1 MNAGHYLA
9 NRGGSRTMK
18 VLILIA
24 SLTLAPP
31 ALAVVS
37 FDSAGNPVQ
46 TEAQPAPRPQTPTRQ
61 WTTPEQ
67 QEIEA
72 ISPMLSPGNSQPSAD
87 DQRIKDELLTKRRT
101 LKLQIMR
108 LEQENDP
115 SRMALAKARKRL
127 LQLQLNALNREWRDR
142 FPESRSDLD
151 ADLKIEALERAKE
164 HAAEM
169 SGREDRGAH
178 RVIVIDPSGRD
189 KPVVVQQ
196 NTATATHS
204 GSRAC
209 MQVGDA
215 LDCQ

>member
-1 MNAGHYLA
+1 MNAAHYTVT
-9 NRGGSRTMK
+9 RGGSHIMK
-18 VLILIA
+18 FLIVLT

-46 TEAQPAPRPQTPTRQ
+46 TEAQPAPRPQTPQRQ

-72 ISPMLSPGNSQPSAD
+72 ISPMLSPGADQPSAD
-87 DQRIKDELLTKRRT
+87 DQRIKDDLRTKRQA
-101 LKLQIMR
+101 LKQEIFR
-108 LEQENDP
+108 LEQETDP
-115 SRMALAKARKRL
+115 SRMALTKARKRL

-142 FPESRSDLD
+142 FPGMRSDLE
-151 ADLKIEALERAKE
+151 ADLKTEALERAKE
-164 HAAEM
+164 HAAEL
-169 SGREDRGAH
+169 SGREDRGGH
-178 RVIVIDPSGRD
+178 RIIVIDPSGRD
-189 KPVVVQQ
+189 KPTVVQQ
-196 NTATATHS
+196 NTATVTRS

-215 LDCQ
+215 LNCE

>member
-1 MNAGHYLA
+1 
-9 NRGGSRTMK
+9 MK
-18 VLILIA
+18 VFILVA

-72 ISPMLSPGNSQPSAD
+72 ISPMLSPGADQPSAD

-115 SRMALAKARKRL
+115 PRMALARARKRV

-169 SGREDRGAH
+169 SGREERGGH
-178 RVIVIDPSGRD
+178 RIIVVDPSGRD

-196 NTATATHS
+196 NTATVTHS
-204 GSRAC
+204 GSKAC
-209 MQVGDA
+209 MQVGDM
-215 LDCQ
+215 LECQ

>member
-1 MNAGHYLA
+1 
-9 NRGGSRTMK
+9 MK
-18 VLILIA
+18 VLILVTA
-24 SLTLAPP
+24 LTLTPP

-46 TEAQPAPRPQTPTRQ
+46 TQAQPAPRPQTPQRQ

-72 ISPMLSPGNSQPSAD
+72 IAPILSPGVNQPSAD
-87 DQRIKDELLTKRRT
+87 DQRIKDELLTKKRA
-101 LKLQIMR
+101 LKLEILR

-115 SRMALAKARKRL
+115 SRMALNKARKRL
-127 LQLQLNALNREWRDR
+127 LQLQLSALNREWRDR

-169 SGREDRGAH
+169 SGREDRGGH
-178 RVIVIDPSGRD
+178 RIIVIDPSGRD
-189 KPVVVQQ
+189 KPVVVRQ
-196 NTATATHS
+196 NTATVTHS
-204 GSRAC
+204 GGKAC
-209 MQVGDA
+209 MQVGDT